1 MNLNI
6 QNIHIVRELCLD
18 YSGAHR
24 GCIAG
29 YATYSLVP
37 SVCMLIEILDII
49 QNSMHVV
56 WKYEKYLTHAN
67 VAKYLY
73 ISEV

>member
-1 MNLNI
+1 MNLNL
-6 QNIHIVRELCLD
+6 QNMYIGRELCLD
-18 YSGAHR
+18 YSGAQR

-29 YATYSLVP
+29 CTTYSLVP

-56 WKYEKYLTHAN
+56 WKYE
-67 VAKYLY
+67 
-73 ISEV
+73 